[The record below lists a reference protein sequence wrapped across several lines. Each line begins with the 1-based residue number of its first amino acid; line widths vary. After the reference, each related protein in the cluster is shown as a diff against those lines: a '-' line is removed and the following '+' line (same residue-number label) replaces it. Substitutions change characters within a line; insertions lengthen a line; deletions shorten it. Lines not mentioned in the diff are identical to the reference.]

1 MAKVTSGGGGSGSL
15 SVNIADMPG
24 KAGEFARSAQ
34 ALEDTLQAV
43 TTSINNL
50 RDEWS
55 GTGSDSFNNVMIRWQ
70 KDADAIRQTLEDVST
85 SVKQAGIQYGELEQA
100 IKQGFT
106 PLT

>member
-1 MAKVTSGGGGSGSL
+1 MAKVTGGGSGSL

-34 ALEDTLQAV
+34 ALEDTLQSV

-50 RDEWS
+50 QAEWA
-55 GTGSDSFNNVMIRWQ
+55 GQGADSFSNVMQRWQ
-70 KDADAIRQTLEDVST
+70 KDADAIRQTLEDVAS
-85 SVKQAGIQYGELEQA
+85 SVKQAGIKYGELEQA